1 MIKPKIITPK
11 KKLPDAAAIQRV
23 IDNVLDNA
31 AYDAISLFED
41 TTRTWKNRPN
51 FYMRKLRGSRSVGTK
66 SKIYQFVDKGTRA
79 HVIKPKR
86 AGGVLR
92 FRAGGFK
99 AKTTPGRLQSNKGVP
114 ARNWT
119 SAKIV
124 RHPGT
129 EARGFSEEI
138 QKRMQK
144 QIASDM
150 RKAMKGLLK

>member
-1 MIKPKIITPK
+1 MIKLKVITPK
-11 KKLPDAAAIQRV
+11 KKLPDSAAIQRV
-23 IDNVLDNA
+23 IDDVLDNA
-31 AYDAISLFED
+31 SYDAMSMYLD
-41 TTRTWKNRPN
+41 TTKTWKDRPS
-51 FYMRKLRGSRSVGTK
+51 FHMRKLRGSRSVGTK

-92 FRAGGFK
+92 FKFGGFK
-99 AKTTPGRLQSNKGVP
+99 AKTTPGRLQSNRG
-114 ARNWT
+114 AAGRNWR
-119 SAKIV
+119 SPKSV

-150 RKAMKGLLK
+150 RKALKGLFK